1 MRMRLRFVKILKR
14 LDCRKER
21 SQVKTPYMFEYE
33 GKEYNLRDSIE
44 LLALGICEDIVK
56 EEQRT
61 ESIMRKC
68 KMLDS
73 LSNALLAIKN

>member
-1 MRMRLRFVKILKR
+1 M
-14 LDCRKER
+14 
-21 SQVKTPYMFEYE
+21 KTPYMFEFE

-44 LLALGICEDIVK
+44 LLALGICEDIAK